1 MGTKENTVGIK
12 KVQTYQ
18 NIITATNPE
27 ISINTVVREPG
38 NKNQGTTRAKITRKN
53 AIIPKLKIT

>member
-38 NKNQGTTRAKITRKN
+38 NKNQGTTRTKITRRN